1 MSNGKSLTCISE
13 IFPVKGILEI
23 ICYEITSAESAL
35 QSVADRIVFAAE
47 RAWGGTTPNI
57 DEFRYLKHKYTK
69 PIYVQI
75 SPQSEAFL
83 SSDTEFEKMKRD
95 LLAFKDAGAAGFVF
109 GILNRG
115 NQIDLKKNK
124 ELMALADPLPCTFSK
139 AADHTPVL
147 KETVEQLV
155 RLGFHGVI
163 TSGGKRDILKSK
175 AELKELVDLFSHR
188 INIMINGNVSSKNI
202 SEIKIET
209 GARFFHSTAI
219 PPYESYVNEDE
230 IKKLKMQL

>member
-1 MSNGKSLTCISE
+1 M
-13 IFPVKGILEI
+13 KGILEI
-23 ICYEITSAESAL
+23 ICFEITSAETAL

-47 RAWGGTTPNI
+47 RSWGGITPNI
-57 DEFRYLKHKYTK
+57 DEFRYLKNKYTK

-83 SSDTEFEKMKRD
+83 CSDAEFHQMKSD
-95 LLAFKDAGAAGFVF
+95 LLDFKKSGADGFVF

-115 NQIDLKKNK
+115 NQIDSETNQ
-124 ELMALADPLPCTFSK
+124 ELIALTKPLPCTFSN
-139 AADHTPVL
+139 AADHTPDL

-163 TSGGKRDILKSK
+163 TSGGKKDVRKSK
-175 AELKELVDLFSHR
+175 AELKDLIELYSHR
-188 INIMINGNVSSKNI
+188 INILINGNIS
-202 SEIKIET
+202 SEIIAEIKNET

-230 IKKLKMQL
+230 IKKMKMQL